1 MLSLSPLV
9 SMSSD
14 LQKGRKAMDI
24 AALSIVMHQARVR
37 QDASVAVLKKV
48 MDSAEE
54 NMARMLEISVNPHLG
69 KNLDLKI

>member
-1 MLSLSPLV
+1 
-9 SMSSD
+9 
-14 LQKGRKAMDI
+14 MDI